1 RSLQGV
7 PLVISGMAT
16 SSIGLR
22 EIPHRPM
29 PFALDGS
36 DLRVERVQFESGKFG
51 PTLLIPGVR
60 TEEDMMRGE
69 EVQVIGANARGE
81 EGDATIILPGTHS
94 KHVNV
99 ERGQAVT
106 LKTFMSGEFFELLA
120 RHSIL
125 AH

>member
-1 RSLQGV
+1 
-7 PLVISGMAT
+7 
-16 SSIGLR
+16 
-22 EIPHRPM
+22 
-29 PFALDGS
+29 
-36 DLRVERVQFESGKFG
+36 G

-125 AH
+125 AHSVDDGLASNQPGADAAFIEGVEAGAAGN